1 MTLFNQELTHLNR
14 LNQVQ
19 NLMLQGYLIR
29 IRLKST
35 LTRLLS
41 NSKST

>member
-19 NLMLQGYLIR
+19 NLMFQGYLIR
-29 IRLKST
+29 IRLKSP